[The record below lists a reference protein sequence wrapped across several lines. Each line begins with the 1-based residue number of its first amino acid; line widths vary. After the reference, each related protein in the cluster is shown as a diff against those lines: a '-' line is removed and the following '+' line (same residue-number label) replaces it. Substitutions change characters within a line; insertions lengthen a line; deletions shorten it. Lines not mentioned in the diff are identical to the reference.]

1 MKTKPRLI
9 TARLLRAHGA
19 CADQVRIFRKT
30 FPEGTPVTLSACR
43 KAAKAGLLLDW
54 AADNLLSAAAWKVY
68 NEARAAAWKV
78 YNEAR
83 AAAHQVCDE
92 AKAAAW
98 VCNEAGVAAYKIYD
112 EAKAPAFYC
121 AWKSQKCDQ

>member
-1 MKTKPRLI
+1 MKTTPRLI
-9 TARLLRAHGA
+9 TARLLRARGA
-19 CADQVRIFRKT
+19 CHEQVQLFRKT

-54 AADNLLSAAAWKVY
+54 AADNLLS
-68 NEARAAAWKV
+68 AAAWKV

>member
-19 CADQVRIFRKT
+19 CADQVSIFRKT

-83 AAAHQVCDE
+83 AAAWKVYCE
-92 AKAAAW
+92 ARAAAW
-98 VCNEAGVAAYKIYD
+98 QVYNEAR
-112 EAKAPAFYC
+112 APAFYR